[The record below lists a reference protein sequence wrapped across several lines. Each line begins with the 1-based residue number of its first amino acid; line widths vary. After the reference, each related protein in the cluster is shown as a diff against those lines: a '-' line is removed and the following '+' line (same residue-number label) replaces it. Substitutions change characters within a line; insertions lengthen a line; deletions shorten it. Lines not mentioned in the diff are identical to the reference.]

1 MNNNVCRLTV
11 TFRCQNVQEIQERK
25 LKGKV
30 ELITTKKNWK
40 QTKSFGPEN
49 LMQNKLSIVK
59 GYKSV
64 LFCVIAPVGRST
76 LLKQHTKYSNCTR
89 RYIIHDKPL
98 GFITN

>member
-30 ELITTKKNWK
+30 EHITTNKKNWK

-49 LMQNKLSIVK
+49 LMQNKL
-59 GYKSV
+59 
-64 LFCVIAPVGRST
+64 
-76 LLKQHTKYSNCTR
+76 
-89 RYIIHDKPL
+89 
-98 GFITN
+98 